1 MMRRILV
8 PVDGSENSERAI
20 RHAISLFK
28 ENPSVELLVLNVQL
42 PIESGLVHQFIGKE
56 LIDRYYADEGAAML
70 ASAKQLLDD
79 AGVRYTASVA
89 TGHIG
94 ETIANYANQQ
104 RCDHIVMGTRGMG
117 ALKNLVVGS
126 IATKVIHLVEVP
138 VTLVK

>member
-1 MMRRILV
+1 MRRILV

-56 LIDRYYADEGAAML
+56 LIDRYYADEGATML